1 MSGGNYNQPQ
11 GQYPQQ
17 GGYPQPQAPYGHQQ
31 GYAQVAPHRGGMI
44 LAFGILGFAVCGFFG
59 IAAYIMGKKDL
70 EEIRAGRMDRT
81 GEGLTTAGYWLGLIA
96 VILTVVGMV
105 IGVGVVV
112 LMMAA
117 GGMR

>member
-1 MSGGNYNQPQ
+1 MSGGNYNQ
-11 GQYPQQ
+11 QQ
-17 GGYPQPQAPYGHQQ
+17 GGYPQQPQAPYGHQQ
-31 GYAQVAPHRGGMI
+31 AYAQVAPHRGGMI
-44 LAFGILGFAVCGFFG
+44 LAFGILGYAVCGLFG

-96 VILTVVGMV
+96 VILMVVGIV
-105 IGVGVVV
+105 AGVGFFV
-112 LMMAA
+112 LAMAA